1 VTWVKFALTG
11 LKLGAVGFGGGLAVL
26 SLIRREFVERRR
38 LLSDAEFAEIAAM
51 AQALPGAVSVNAF
64 TILGTR
70 LGGWWSGLVAG
81 WAFVWPSFF
90 IMLAFAATYPAFRYL
105 PMMDAALVGMSA
117 AVVALVAATAVSL
130 AQAGA
135 IRQRLDALVAAA
147 AFVLVALQ
155 CVGVL
160 EAVLLA
166 GLVGVIVRAPK
177 AGQIAGA
184 VVPTWLVMLLIRGA
198 SLTSVLALAAV
209 FLRIGAATFGG
220 GFVMIPFIEQEVV
233 LHHGWLTP
241 REFADAV
248 ALGQITPGPVVISAT
263 FIGYRVAGLVGAVVA
278 TGMVFLPPGLLAMAA
293 GHALERFSQ
302 NQVVAGFLAGV
313 RPAVVGL
320 LGSAALSLGRAGLPN
335 VGAWALALVA
345 LWVLLRWKTHPVL
358 VLGASSATY
367 LAGVGLSPL
376 LF

>member
-1 VTWVKFALTG
+1 MTWVGFLLAG
-11 LKLGAVGFGGGLAVL
+11 LRLGTVGFGGGLAVL

-38 LLSDAEFAEIAAM
+38 LLSDAEFAEVAAM
-51 AQALPGAVSVNAF
+51 SQALPGAVSVNAF

-70 LGGWWSGLVAG
+70 LGGWWCGLVAG
-81 WAFVWPSFF
+81 WAFIWPSFLM
-90 IMLAFAATYPAFRYL
+90 MLAFAATYPAFRYL

-117 AVVALVAATAVSL
+117 AVVALVVVTAVSL
-130 AQAGA
+130 ARAGA
-135 IRQRLDALVAAA
+135 IRQRLDAILAAA
-147 AFVLVALQ
+147 AFVLVALN
-155 CVGVL
+155 CIGVL

-166 GLVGVIVRAPK
+166 GLVGILARAPK
-177 AGQIAGA
+177 LGPSAGA
-184 VVPTWLVMLLIRGA
+184 VFPPWLVMILIRGA
-198 SLTSVLALAAV
+198 SLSGFFALAAV

-233 LHHGWLTP
+233 LHHAWLTP

-263 FIGYRVAGLVGAVVA
+263 FIGYRVAGLLGSVVA
-278 TGMVFLPPGLLAMAA
+278 TGMVFLPPGLLAIAA

-320 LGSAALSLGRAGLPN
+320 LGSAAVSLGRSGLPN
-335 VGAWALALVA
+335 PGAWVLALAA
-345 LWVLLRWKTHPVL
+345 LLVLLRWKPHPVL
-358 VLGASSATY
+358 VLVASALVYS
-367 LAGVGLSPL
+367 AGVRLSPL

>member
-1 VTWVKFALTG
+1 MTWVGFLLTG
-11 LKLGAVGFGGGLAVL
+11 LRLGAVGFGGGLAVL

-38 LLSDAEFAEIAAM
+38 LLDDAEFAEVAAM

-81 WAFVWPSFF
+81 WAFVWPSFLM
-90 IMLAFAATYPAFRYL
+90 MLAFAATYPAFRYL
-105 PMMDAALVGMSA
+105 PMMDAAMVGMSA
-117 AVVALVAATAVSL
+117 AVVALVVATAVGL
-130 AQAGA
+130 ARAGA
-135 IRQRLDALVAAA
+135 IRQRLDAIVAAA
-147 AFVLVALQ
+147 ALVLVASGW
-155 CVGVL
+155 VGVL

-166 GLVGVIVRAPK
+166 GLVGILARAPRVG
-177 AGQIAGA
+177 AVAGA
-184 VVPTWLVMLLIRGA
+184 LVPAWLVVFLFRGA
-198 SLTSVLALAAV
+198 SLSAVVALAAV

-233 LHHGWLTP
+233 LHHAWLTS

-263 FIGYRVAGLVGAVVA
+263 FIGYRVAGLLGAVVA

-293 GHALERFSQ
+293 GHALERFNQ

-320 LGSAALSLGRAGLPN
+320 LGSAAVSLGRAGLPRPA
-335 VGAWALALVA
+335 AWVLALAA
-345 LWVLLRWKTHPVL
+345 LLVLLRWKVHPVL
-358 VLGASSATY
+358 VLLASALAY
-367 LAGVGLSPL
+367 LAGVRLAPL
-376 LF
+376 VF

>member
-1 VTWVKFALTG
+1 MTWVEFLLTG
-11 LKLGAVGFGGGLAVL
+11 FRLGTVGFGGGLAVL

-38 LLSDAEFAEIAAM
+38 LLSDAEFAEVAAM
-51 AQALPGAVSVNAF
+51 SQALPGAVSVNAF

-81 WAFVWPSFF
+81 WAFVWPSFLM
-90 IMLAFAATYPAFRYL
+90 MLAFAATYPAFRYL
-105 PMMDAALVGMSA
+105 PMMDAALIGMSA
-117 AVVALVAATAVSL
+117 AVVALVVATAVSL
-130 AQAGA
+130 ARTGG
-135 IRQRLDALVAAA
+135 IRQRLDVIVASA
-147 AFVLVALQ
+147 AFVLVALD
-155 CVGVL
+155 CIGVL
-160 EAVLLA
+160 EAVLAA
-166 GLVGVIVRAPK
+166 GLVGILARSPK
-177 AGQIAGA
+177 VGPFAGA
-184 VVPTWLVMLLIRGA
+184 FFPPWLVMVLIRGA
-198 SLTSVLALAAV
+198 SLSSVFALAAV

-263 FIGYRVAGLVGAVVA
+263 FIGYRVAGLLGAVVA

-293 GHALERFSQ
+293 GHALERFRQ

-320 LGSAALSLGRAGLPN
+320 LGSAAVSLGRAGLPSPA
-335 VGAWALALVA
+335 AWGLALAA
-345 LWVLLRWKTHPVL
+345 LLVLLRWKPHPVL
-358 VLGASSATY
+358 VLAASSLVY
-367 LAGVGLSPL
+367 LAGVRLSSL